1 MAHSHM
7 DTSFFVESDEGFHPS
22 ITPRQAAKMIARR
35 KQELIANELSRL
47 AADEYLEDIM
57 QHMRHMEVSL
67 HNISRFVVGCLC

>member
-1 MAHSHM
+1 MAQPCE
-7 DTSFFVESDEGFHPS
+7 TTFFVESDDGAQPS

-57 QHMRHMEVSL
+57 RHMRRMEV
-67 HNISRFVVGCLC
+67 RQEEMT